1 MSKISRAR
9 HASWR
14 ANLILTLIL
23 LTIWVAV
30 TFVAPLYAR
39 ELNRITLLGF
49 PLGFYMAAQG
59 SVVVDILIIG
69 FYAWFMNRLD
79 SRIEHRVKE

>member
-1 MSKISRAR
+1 
-9 HASWR
+9 
-14 ANLILTLIL
+14 
-23 LTIWVAV
+23 
-30 TFVAPLYAR
+30 
-39 ELNRITLLGF
+39 
-49 PLGFYMAAQG
+49 MAAQG